1 MNWREAYKSAKKI
14 IYGLS
19 FIGFFFHQFLV
30 IYEDFRKKS
39 YMSWGLLIRLKK
51 EMSGIHE
58 EDERFESSIWSLEV
72 TKQKKDSGEIQIP
85 PPATVIIVKTTV
97 SLAI

>member
-1 MNWREAYKSAKKI
+1 
-14 IYGLS
+14 
-19 FIGFFFHQFLV
+19 
-30 IYEDFRKKS
+30 
-39 YMSWGLLIRLKK
+39 
-51 EMSGIHE
+51 MSGIHE